1 MRRAREWARSGRS
14 RLTAAALILYNPLP
28 LAALA
33 LAVLG
38 AGACAG
44 VGRQLA
50 GTLRTAMIVGIPI
63 VAINVLASR
72 EGLTVF
78 ARLGDLGP
86 FGQGDLTVEAVVY
99 GAVIAL
105 KVTLLMLITTLASL
119 AVDPDELLRGFR
131 RFSFRSALT
140 ASLATR
146 MIPVLGA
153 DAQRLAEAQRT
164 RPEDPARGVRGRVA
178 LLSAIVGGSLERA
191 MEVAATLELR
201 GFAVAAE
208 GRSRPGRLRLPESRA
223 GNGSTWTESTPAWT
237 PRGATEPTWIGKTRG
252 AAMVAARLRVSLFGT
267 GSAGAGR
274 GGKIERCGLVRSVPA
289 GEDADRRGHVR
300 AVRRAR
306 RGNPAAVRRSQGHR
320 PMILAFDHVSYRYP
334 GAETPALDDV
344 SFELQAGE
352 FCLLAGL
359 SGHGKTTLLHAAC
372 GLVPHFHGGTFA
384 GTVSW
389 PASTRASTAPRTSA
403 ATRACCSRTPRRS
416 S

>member
-1 MRRAREWARSGRS
+1 MNTRLLFYRRLASPLHAARAGVGAIWALA
-14 RLTAAALILYNPLP
+14 LTAAALILYNPLP

-44 VGRQLA
+44 VGRRLA
-50 GTLRTAMIVGIPI
+50 GTLRTALIVGLPI

-78 ARLGDLGP
+78 ARLGNLGP

-131 RFSFRSALT
+131 RLSFRSALT

-208 GRSRPGRLRLPESRA
+208 GRSRPRGSSDRRMRRPWSRHDLAFLCSTFAVIALALAGRL
-223 GNGSTWTESTPAWT
+223 T
-237 PRGATEPTWIGKTRG
+237 G
-252 AAMVAARLRVSLFGT
+252 AASFTAYPLVQMQVDTGTFVLCAALLAAILLPF
-267 GSAGAGR
+267 
-274 GGKIERCGLVRSVPA
+274 
-289 GEDADRRGHVR
+289 ADRRGID
-300 AVRRAR
+300 
-306 RGNPAAVRRSQGHR
+306 Q
-320 PMILAFDHVSYRYP
+320 
-334 GAETPALDDV
+334 
-344 SFELQAGE
+344 
-352 FCLLAGL
+352 
-359 SGHGKTTLLHAAC
+359 
-372 GLVPHFHGGTFA
+372 
-384 GTVSW
+384 
-389 PASTRASTAPRTSA
+389 
-403 ATRACCSRTPRRS
+403 
-416 S
+416 